1 MPAQPVPAPVED
13 APAEPAA
20 ATAVVAKSSEIKALT
35 GLRGIAALYVVL
47 FHANGLFAFPTQ
59 IRPFLRHGYIA
70 VDLFFILSGFVMAM
84 TYGHMFKDGFSFGN
98 FKRFLMLRLARIYPL
113 YILVTLVTALM
124 ITTVLSETY
133 HFADDVLRALPS
145 NIAMTHVW
153 GLAYSIVPQTWSIS
167 AEWAAYLLFPLG
179 AALAMWG
186 PRRYALLGAAAA
198 FGLLIYIAYG
208 PYWLTLANK
217 FQGQINVVHS
227 YAPGTL
233 LRCLASFYLGLVA
246 FRFRD
251 QVPAQAAAILAPA
264 ALALLWFRS
273 TDLSLVVTFTLL
285 IMALSYDTGPVARLL
300 QTRII
305 YWLGGISFALYLV
318 HDLIQKIIF
327 HSLPAWGIGTD
338 LPSVVWLLIS
348 LALCLGVASLAHY
361 GYERPSR
368 RWSRKLINEVESRG
382 LFTTGG
388 LKRAVNYLRSLAVR
402 PTTPAE

>member
-1 MPAQPVPAPVED
+1 MQAHPVSASIAEPVQD
-13 APAEPAA
+13 TAPA
-20 ATAVVAKSSEIKALT
+20 AKPSEVKALT

-47 FHANGLFAFPTQ
+47 FHANGLFAFPAE
-59 IRPFLRHGYIA
+59 IRPFIRHGYIA

-84 TYGHMFKDGFSFGN
+84 TYGHMFKDGFSFSN

-113 YILVTLVTALM
+113 YILVTLITALM

-133 HFADDVLRALPS
+133 HFADDVMRALPS

-153 GLAYSIVPQTWSIS
+153 GLAYGIVPQAWSIS

-179 AALAMWG
+179 AALARWA

-208 PYWLTLANK
+208 PYWLTLAHK

-227 YAPGTL
+227 YAPGTT

-251 QVPAQAAAILAPA
+251 QVPARAAAVLAPV
-264 ALALLWFRS
+264 ALGLLWFRS

-285 IMALSYDTGPVARLL
+285 IMALSYDTGPIARVL

-305 YWLGGISFALYLV
+305 YWLGVISFALYLV
-318 HDLIQKIIF
+318 HDLIQKIVF
-327 HSLPAWGIGTD
+327 HSFPAWGIGTGI
-338 LPSVVWLLIS
+338 PGMAWLAIS
-348 LALCLGVASLAHY
+348 LALCLGVAALAHY
-361 GYERPSR
+361 GYEKPSR
-368 RWSRKLINEVESRG
+368 RWARNLIHRVETHEP
-382 LFTTGG
+382 LV
-388 LKRAVNYLRSLAVR
+388 KAKVMRAINYLRSMVIR